1 MLLSLV
7 PQVIPETARNIFDV
21 TDAISIVSST
31 NVVNVDK
38 VVNS

>member
-21 TDAISIVSST
+21 ADAISFVSST
-31 NVVNVDK
+31 NDVNVVNVDT
-38 VVNS
+38 